1 MKNNQVQRLN
11 RVLMQDKSA
20 SPQRLL
26 PALKS
31 DLRDLIRQ
39 YGDLANDIAVEVQE
53 CNGSFHIILVAK
65 MTRFKVCGN
74 AVWVGDE

>member
-1 MKNNQVQRLN
+1 MKQNQNQRLN
-11 RVLMQDKSA
+11 NILLQDKA
-20 SPQRLL
+20 ISPQRLL

-53 CNGSFHIILVAK
+53 CNGYFHIILVAK
-65 MTRFKVCGN
+65 MTRFKSCGT
-74 AVWVGDE
+74 AV

>member
-1 MKNNQVQRLN
+1 MKYDQAERLN

-20 SPQRLL
+20 SPQRIL

-39 YGDLANDIAVEVQE
+39 YGDLANDIAVELQE
-53 CNGSFHIILVAK
+53 CNGNYHIILVAK
-65 MTRFKVCGN
+65 MTRFKACGN
-74 AVWVGDE
+74 AV

>member
-1 MKNNQVQRLN
+1 MRENQAERLN
-11 RVLMQDKSA
+11 RVLIQDKSA

-39 YGDLANDIAVEVQE
+39 YGELANDIAVEIQE
-53 CNGSFHIILVAK
+53 CNGNHHIILVAK
-65 MTRFKVCGN
+65 VSRFKSCGN
-74 AVWVGDE
+74 AV

>member
-1 MKNNQVQRLN
+1 MKQDQVQRLN
-11 RVLMQDKSA
+11 RVLMQDKST

-39 YGDLANDIAVEVQE
+39 YGDLASDIVLELQE
-53 CNGSFHIILVAK
+53 YNGNFHIILVAK
-65 MTRFKVCGN
+65 MTRFKACGN
-74 AVWVGDE
+74 AV